1 MGDQQMI
8 NTILQLADIQKEYD
22 SGKPILQNVNFSVSE
37 GTIVAIT
44 GENGTGK
51 STLLRIIAGLDS
63 SYKGDVMFRNE
74 KHIKA
79 STEIILLNQ
88 SYEQLFPWLTVVQN
102 VTQPIQLSQGKSH
115 QVAREKAC
123 EALAN
128 VGIDETLFQR
138 YPFQLSGGQKQKV
151 ALARALALEP
161 DILLMDEP
169 FSAIDEKSRASFQTM
184 LKKLAEVENKTI
196 ILVSHSTEEVN
207 KLTNNVVCLTKTS

>member
-1 MGDQQMI
+1 MK
-8 NTILQLADIQKEYD
+8 NPILELIDIQKEYD
-22 SGKPILQNVNFSVSE
+22 RGKYVLYDVNFSVSE

-63 SYKGDVMFRNE
+63 WYKGEVVFRGK
-74 KHIKA
+74 KHINS
-79 STEIILLNQ
+79 STDIMLLNQ

-102 VTQPIQLSQGKSH
+102 VTKPIQLSQGKSY
-115 QVAREKAC
+115 QEARAKAQIV
-123 EALAN
+123 LAKM
-128 VGIDETLFQR
+128 GIDETLYKR

-169 FSAIDEKSRASFQTM
+169 FSAIDEKSRVVFQTM
-184 LKKLAEVENKTI
+184 IKKLAEVENKTI
-196 ILVSHSTEEVN
+196 LLVSHSTEEVN
-207 KLTNNVVCLTKTS
+207 KLTNNVIHLTKTH